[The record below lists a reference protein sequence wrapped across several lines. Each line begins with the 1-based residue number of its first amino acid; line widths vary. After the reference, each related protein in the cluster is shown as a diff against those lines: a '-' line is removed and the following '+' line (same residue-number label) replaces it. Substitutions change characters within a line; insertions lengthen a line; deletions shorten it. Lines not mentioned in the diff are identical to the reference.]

1 MKKTLLTRTVK
12 AVDGRN
18 GYITSTDRDFKLDL
32 EIPKEMGGKENDKT
46 NPEELFAAG
55 YSSCF
60 ASSMEFLLKNSGIA
74 YTSLFAEVEAKLV
87 TDEKGGGFK
96 FEANITASI
105 TGVDEKTK
113 ADIIHKAY
121 DFCPYSKAIRS
132 NVDVNIQV
140 V

>member
-1 MKKTLLTRTVK
+1 MKKTLLTRTVRT
-12 AVDGRN
+12 VDGRN
-18 GYITSTDRDFKLDL
+18 GYIASKDRDFRLES
-32 EIPKEMGGKENDKT
+32 EIPKEMGGKENEKT

-60 ASSMEFLLKNSGIA
+60 ASSMEFLLKNAGIA
-74 YTSLFAEVEAKLV
+74 YTTLFAEVQANLV
-87 TDEKGGGFK
+87 TDEQGGGFK

-113 ADIIHKAY
+113 TDIIHKAY

-132 NVDVNIQV
+132 NVDVTITV